1 MGDQDEIRTLLLSLL
16 VSRKDAIP
24 VVVLERDYYN
34 MEKKR
39 IPYRK
44 FSCNN
49 LVQFLQ
55 SMPEHFIVE
64 EANGGH
70 YVRGIADKS
79 KHVSS
84 LVSRQKNS
92 SNKNLRTRYSS
103 RQATTFNRRIQHAR
117 IPIRIPNGTLIDLI
131 DHIKTHPNGM
141 SLQNALLYV
150 QAKIQHV
157 LISHQDLRAQLR
169 EVTHQLCID
178 GNMIYAIQNGLQSNV
193 AQQPSNQQSLLEES
207 SIQLRNES
215 ELSGDSISL
224 STQQTEYPAGE
235 ENFELDYFDDE
246 DEDYFVSPY
255 SKNNIDNC
263 QKRPKTSEMLATNL
277 AQHVKSEQT
286 DMFNYSKS
294 PDDNEIFESLMT
306 NSNCTEMRATECPQ
320 DKSEIVSDR
329 IKARLEK
336 LLQKYPDGIWCAEL
350 PDIYLKEYKVH
361 LNYSNLGF
369 TSVREFTS
377 YLPKIFYMT
386 QVNKTD
392 DFKLYSADKRP
403 VVPKAESINETS
415 HNHQYDEHGSVY
427 SEHGTRCNSDDD
439 PIPSEISSSITK
451 KFAPNDVM
459 NYGDDVD
466 KILVTDLKRTKK
478 FLETYVVE
486 VFHPNFFWIHLR
498 ENKKRFNKMMDELQ
512 NFYILNKDKYII
524 AKVALKKDL
533 NCACIFDG
541 NWHRGIIKS
550 VKPDFRVTVF
560 FYDFGTVKAYA
571 PEDIYYLH
579 SKFSCLPAQAIP
591 CGLYNVKPNV
601 GDRWKRS
608 VYEQFYDKVNETL
621 LAATII
627 TVDPPNNSMLV
638 VLTDTSEE
646 EDVCINNWLVKE
658 KLAQFGKT
666 GDAVDMASLMKY
678 AVNNV
683 NQKPSY
689 CFAEESLMPE
699 NCYKATLTE
708 EKYLKE
714 EVPLVSSG
722 LTLPHY
728 DSQYQQQPVRPPPGF
743 QPLDEQRIPSN
754 ASTRSFQNSYS
765 FANPSNASNTKSLVF
780 SDAQATT
787 NPFLTDEQFIPNDV
801 VGQLYITVWNE
812 NKKLHTGVNEILCDM
827 LKCLSLSLK
836 DQIQLNKIL
845 KIIKKILLEQKDD
858 RSTVVKTSTAS
869 NLTSRTTL
877 NDIDSTQKVSYNLNN
892 ETTTNQ
898 EPNINISSMSNPFNI
913 NVDDRLQNNTTFPY
927 GSDSFSFKIGNWSQ
941 SDELNPRMQIP
952 PSTTS
957 PTPSMFINHV
967 LPTSTFLP
975 KTNQD
980 SENVPLT
987 PVSPAPMTS
996 TNTNFFNNFSEVNNM
1011 NQFPAM
1017 FKDTNPFKFSMT
1029 DVPGTQVPEIQTER
1043 TVSNYDTGISYLS
1056 TKNLQSNVLK
1066 TETANIHAKNNGF
1079 TSVSNLGHVNESY
1092 TPKIVYESD
1101 PVMYNTQKKQTDVN
1115 VNTNVRQNACS
1126 SNFDNVQNAQSLK
1139 LEQSNKKL
1147 ASQVSQSTKNIASLH
1162 TQHTVNN
1169 NIINN
1174 NIRDNSHSD
1183 ENYVTRLSTYFM
1195 HGSQSTNGEA
1205 IYCHQNSNTDNLQTV
1220 SQSWNQFEIPDWT
1233 NSKFQSSIPL
1243 LNHSENT
1250 PITLANQ
1257 DWNCDNDRKSIPRKN
1272 EVTNSNNIFKINDGY
1287 DKEGPMD
1294 IYANSWHNNEKG
1306 SVQNRNA
1313 AFNPFLFQK
1322 IDSVE
1327 GVTFIFH
1334 FEQDGWILTNEFVE
1348 VFTSFKLLSHLL
1360 TKIEMLNIK
1369 VTFKEILRSQYP
1381 SQFSQLDRYP
1391 LNVPRDSEKHILSIH
1406 LISLQTALALLH
1418 KLKIVSRDQID
1429 NAFKKNEFL
1438 DDSVLRTLWT
1448 LILTYRDLK
1457 QRIEVYSNE
1466 LNYM

>member
-1 MGDQDEIRTLLLSLL
+1 MGNQDEVRTLLLSLL
-16 VSRKDAIP
+16 ISRKDATP

-34 MEKKR
+34 MEKNR
-39 IPYRK
+39 IPYRE
-44 FSCNN
+44 FGCNN

-84 LVSRQKNS
+84 LVSRQRNS
-92 SNKNLRTRYSS
+92 SNKNLRTRYPS
-103 RQATTFNRRIQHAR
+103 RQATTFNRRNQHAR
-117 IPIRIPNGTLIDLI
+117 IPIRIPNSTLIDLV

-150 QAKIQHV
+150 QAKIQYV
-157 LISHQDLRAQLR
+157 PISYQDLRAQLR

-178 GNMIYAIQNGLQSNV
+178 GNMIYAIQNGLQNNV
-193 AQQPSNQQSLLEES
+193 VQQPSNQQPLVEES
-207 SIQLRNES
+207 SMQLWINES
-215 ELSGDSISL
+215 KLPGDSISPP
-224 STQQTEYPAGE
+224 TQQTEYPAGE
-235 ENFELDYFDDE
+235 EDFELDYFNDE
-246 DEDYFVSPY
+246 DEDYFVLPC

-263 QKRPKTSEMLATNL
+263 QKYPKTSEMLATNL
-277 AQHVKSEQT
+277 AQHVQSEQT
-286 DMFNYSKS
+286 DMFNYSKN
-294 PDDNEIFESLMT
+294 PDNNEIFESLMM
-306 NSNCTEMRATECPQ
+306 NNNYMEMRATEYPQ

-350 PDIYLKEYKVH
+350 PDLYLKEYKVH
-361 LNYSNLGF
+361 LNYNNLGF

-392 DFKLYSADKRP
+392 DFKLYSANKRP
-403 VVPKAESINETS
+403 VVPKAESNETS
-415 HNHQYDEHGSVY
+415 YDHQYDEHRTVEY
-427 SEHGTRCNSDDD
+427 NNSDND

-451 KFAPNDVM
+451 KFAPEGVM

-533 NCACIFDG
+533 NCACVFDG

-579 SKFSCLPAQAIP
+579 LKFSGLPAQAIP

-627 TVDPPNNSMLV
+627 TIDPPNNSMLI

-678 AVNNV
+678 VVNNV

-699 NCYKATLTE
+699 NCYKTTSTE
-708 EKYLKE
+708 EKY

-728 DSQYQQQPVRPPPGF
+728 DNQYQQQPVRPPPGF
-743 QPLDEQRIPSN
+743 QSLDEQHIPSN
-754 ASTRSFQNSYS
+754 TSTRSFQNSYS
-765 FANPSNASNTKSLVF
+765 FANLSNASNTKASVF

-801 VGQLYITVWNE
+801 VGQLYITMWNE

-845 KIIKKILLEQKDD
+845 KIVKKILLEQKDD
-858 RSTVVKTSTAS
+858 RSTVVKTPTAS
-869 NLTSRTTL
+869 SLTSRTTL
-877 NDIDSTQKVSYNLNN
+877 NDVDLAQKVSYNLNN
-892 ETTTNQ
+892 ETAANQ
-898 EPNINISSMSNPFNI
+898 ESNVNISSMSNPFGI
-913 NVDDRLQNNTTFPY
+913 NVDDRLQNNITFPY
-927 GSDSFSFKIGNWSQ
+927 GSDSFSFKIGNWNQ
-941 SDELNPRMQIP
+941 SDELNSRMQIP
-952 PSTTS
+952 PSTAN
-957 PTPSMFINHV
+957 PTPSMFINHI
-967 LPTSTFLP
+967 LPISTFLP
-975 KTNQD
+975 KANQNN
-980 SENVPLT
+980 ENVPL
-987 PVSPAPMTS
+987 PVSPAAP

-1011 NQFPAM
+1011 NTQFPAM

-1043 TVSNYDTGISYLS
+1043 TINNYDTDISYLS
-1056 TKNLQSNVLK
+1056 TIKNLQSNALK
-1066 TETANIHAKNNGF
+1066 TETANIHAKSNGF

-1092 TPKIVYESD
+1092 TSKIVYESD
-1101 PVMYNTQKKQTDVN
+1101 PVIYNTQKKQTDIN

-1147 ASQVSQSTKNIASLH
+1147 APQVSQSTKNIASLH

-1174 NIRDNSHSD
+1174 NVRDNSHSD
-1183 ENYVTRLSTYFM
+1183 ENYVTRLSMYFM
-1195 HGSQSTNGEA
+1195 HGSHGSTNGEA
-1205 IYCHQNSNTDNLQTV
+1205 IYCHQNRNADNLQTV
-1220 SQSWNQFEIPDWT
+1220 SQSWNQFEIPSWT

-1250 PITLANQ
+1250 PIILANQ
-1257 DWNCDNDRKSIPRKN
+1257 DWNCDNDRKSVPRKN
-1272 EVTNSNNIFKINDGY
+1272 EVTNSSNISKVNDDY
-1287 DKEGPMD
+1287 DKEGSMD
-1294 IYANSWHNNEKG
+1294 IYANSWYNNEKG
-1306 SVQNRNA
+1306 SVQNRNM
-1313 AFNPFLFQK
+1313 AFNSFLFQK

-1327 GVTFIFH
+1327 GITFIFH
-1334 FEQDGWILTNEFVE
+1334 FEQDGWILTNEFVK
-1348 VFTSFKLLSHLL
+1348 VFTNFKLFSHLL

-1381 SQFSQLDRYP
+1381 SQFLQLDRYP

-1438 DDSVLRTLWT
+1438 DDSVLRILWI

>member
-16 VSRKDAIP
+16 VSRKNATP

-44 FSCNN
+44 FNCNN

-55 SMPEHFIVE
+55 SMPEHFVVE

-84 LVSRQKNS
+84 LVSRQKNP

-117 IPIRIPNGTLIDLI
+117 IPIRIPNGTLIDLV

-157 LISHQDLRAQLR
+157 PISHQDLRAQLR

-193 AQQPSNQQSLLEES
+193 AQQPSNQQPLLEES

-215 ELSGDSISL
+215 ELPIQSRDSISL
-224 STQQTEYPAGE
+224 STQQIEYPAGE
-235 ENFELDYFDDE
+235 EDFELDYFDDE
-246 DEDYFVSPY
+246 DEDYFISPY

-294 PDDNEIFESLMT
+294 PDANEIFESLMT

-329 IKARLEK
+329 IKARLKK

-415 HNHQYDEHGSVY
+415 HDHQYDEHGTVY

-439 PIPSEISSSITK
+439 PIPSEISPSITK

-533 NCACIFDG
+533 NCACVFDG

-571 PEDIYYLH
+571 PEDVYYLH

-591 CGLYNVKPNV
+591 CGLFNVKPNV

-666 GDAVDMASLMKY
+666 VRINDIKNFMMFNFDSAPSMRTFVTRPKASVNKPRHCRDQSILHDERTHVLPNVKSEDIERKTVKSSHNLPDCKKKVLQLFNKSPDAKSLHVKS
-678 AVNNV
+678 
-683 NQKPSY
+683 PSVK
-689 CFAEESLMPE
+689 SMP
-699 NCYKATLTE
+699 
-708 EKYLKE
+708 
-714 EVPLVSSG
+714 
-722 LTLPHY
+722 
-728 DSQYQQQPVRPPPGF
+728 
-743 QPLDEQRIPSN
+743 
-754 ASTRSFQNSYS
+754 
-765 FANPSNASNTKSLVF
+765 TKSLDAKSPNTLLDANSSESLDAKLQSSNSSYSQNGRSKTPKEFKEVISVF
-780 SDAQATT
+780 KKLEKSKLKGISSSNSNFSSISEANMDIENNVRQIDSSKKKESQYSIEDCLMNFSLRNSDDENEQNDFGTFRSLYGGHGSMEPIDWSVIREENNLAHRTVTPMRECNSDVEDKSGSYQRNELSGKQYFLDLTSLEKENFLPDDNIDYDVTSDFLDSLKGNTVSNHTVTVMFTPNVKLKTLHNSRSEDT
-787 NPFLTDEQFIPNDV
+787 NASINIIELNDVASSKEMDQKVDRNGKVCNGKIRADQKIKDGDSNIVSESVSLHTSNNKDNINKEMSECSSNNSVQSNTNNKAYSFKMLLEKLKRKKQMDSMNSSFINTSESSSSEQIPLSSYSCNTSDDTIISSHDEQVKASNVMDLNTYTIVKEPASEK
-801 VGQLYITVWNE
+801 LS
-812 NKKLHTGVNEILCDM
+812 KKLIVESHSDSEETRD
-827 LKCLSLSLK
+827 LSSLET
-836 DQIQLNKIL
+836 DSI
-845 KIIKKILLEQKDD
+845 
-858 RSTVVKTSTAS
+858 AS
-869 NLTSRTTL
+869 S
-877 NDIDSTQKVSYNLNN
+877 
-892 ETTTNQ
+892 
-898 EPNINISSMSNPFNI
+898 
-913 NVDDRLQNNTTFPY
+913 NVDDTKQCQLNQSMENDSSNVENTKQYQLNQSSDFITPFCNINGSNHQSTTIDQMLDVSKLMQKMLKIAQNIDNNSELD
-927 GSDSFSFKIGNWSQ
+927 SDDLSQESFK
-941 SDELNPRMQIP
+941 DD
-952 PSTTS
+952 
-957 PTPSMFINHV
+957 
-967 LPTSTFLP
+967 
-975 KTNQD
+975 K
-980 SENVPLT
+980 
-987 PVSPAPMTS
+987 
-996 TNTNFFNNFSEVNNM
+996 
-1011 NQFPAM
+1011 
-1017 FKDTNPFKFSMT
+1017 
-1029 DVPGTQVPEIQTER
+1029 
-1043 TVSNYDTGISYLS
+1043 
-1056 TKNLQSNVLK
+1056 
-1066 TETANIHAKNNGF
+1066 
-1079 TSVSNLGHVNESY
+1079 
-1092 TPKIVYESD
+1092 
-1101 PVMYNTQKKQTDVN
+1101 
-1115 VNTNVRQNACS
+1115 
-1126 SNFDNVQNAQSLK
+1126 
-1139 LEQSNKKL
+1139 
-1147 ASQVSQSTKNIASLH
+1147 
-1162 TQHTVNN
+1162 
-1169 NIINN
+1169 
-1174 NIRDNSHSD
+1174 SD
-1183 ENYVTRLSTYFM
+1183 ENKDNISGYMSEMNELMNNDANMIEKAFTLPDCD
-1195 HGSQSTNGEA
+1195 EA
-1205 IYCHQNSNTDNLQTV
+1205 FD
-1220 SQSWNQFEIPDWT
+1220 D
-1233 NSKFQSSIPL
+1233 
-1243 LNHSENT
+1243 SEWDAGADPN
-1250 PITLANQ
+1250 
-1257 DWNCDNDRKSIPRKN
+1257 
-1272 EVTNSNNIFKINDGY
+1272 
-1287 DKEGPMD
+1287 
-1294 IYANSWHNNEKG
+1294 
-1306 SVQNRNA
+1306 
-1313 AFNPFLFQK
+1313 FLFYLAK
-1322 IDSVE
+1322 
-1327 GVTFIFH
+1327 
-1334 FEQDGWILTNEFVE
+1334 
-1348 VFTSFKLLSHLL
+1348 VF
-1360 TKIEMLNIK
+1360 
-1369 VTFKEILRSQYP
+1369 
-1381 SQFSQLDRYP
+1381 
-1391 LNVPRDSEKHILSIH
+1391 
-1406 LISLQTALALLH
+1406 
-1418 KLKIVSRDQID
+1418 
-1429 NAFKKNEFL
+1429 
-1438 DDSVLRTLWT
+1438 
-1448 LILTYRDLK
+1448 K
-1457 QRIEVYSNE
+1457 QV
-1466 LNYM
+1466 M

>member
-286 DMFNYSKS
+286 NMFNYSKS

-666 GDAVDMASLMKY
+666 VRINDIKNFMMFNFDSAPSMRTFVTRPKASVNKPRHCRYQSILHDERTHVLPNIKSENIEKKTVKSSHNLPDCKKKVLQLFNKSPDAKSLHVKS
-678 AVNNV
+678 
-683 NQKPSY
+683 PSD
-689 CFAEESLMPE
+689 
-699 NCYKATLTE
+699 K
-708 EKYLKE
+708 
-714 EVPLVSSG
+714 
-722 LTLPHY
+722 
-728 DSQYQQQPVRPPPGF
+728 
-743 QPLDEQRIPSN
+743 
-754 ASTRSFQNSYS
+754 STS
-765 FANPSNASNTKSLVF
+765 TKSLDAKSPNTSLDANSSDIKSLDAKLQSSNSSYSQNGRSKTPKEFKEVISVF
-780 SDAQATT
+780 KKLEKSKLNGISSSNSNFSSISEANMDNENNVRQIDSSKKKESQNSIEDCLMNFSLRNSDDENDQNDFGTFRSLYGGHGSMEPIDWSIIREENNLAHRTVTPMRECKSDVEDKSGSYNQRNELQKYELQRNKLSGKQYFLDLTSLEKENFLPDDNIDYDVTSDFLDSLKGNTVSNHTVTVMFTPNVKLKTLYNSRSEDT
-787 NPFLTDEQFIPNDV
+787 NSNINIIELNDVASSKEMDQKVDRNGKVCNGKIRADQKIKDGDSNIVSEPVSLHTSNNKDNINKEMSECSSNNSVQYNTNNKYSFKMLLEKLKRKKQMDSMNSSFINTSKSSSSEQIPLSSYSCNTSDDTIISSHDEQVKVSNVIDLNTYTIVKEPASEK
-801 VGQLYITVWNE
+801 LS
-812 NKKLHTGVNEILCDM
+812 KKLTVESHSDSEETRDLSSLETDSIVSSNIDDTKCRLNQSMENDSSNVENTKQYQLNQSSDFITPFCNINDSNHQSTTIDQTLDVSKLMQKM
-827 LKCLSLSLK
+827 LKIAQNIDNNSELDSDDLSQESLK
-836 DQIQLNKIL
+836 DDK
-845 KIIKKILLEQKDD
+845 
-858 RSTVVKTSTAS
+858 
-869 NLTSRTTL
+869 
-877 NDIDSTQKVSYNLNN
+877 
-892 ETTTNQ
+892 
-898 EPNINISSMSNPFNI
+898 
-913 NVDDRLQNNTTFPY
+913 
-927 GSDSFSFKIGNWSQ
+927 
-941 SDELNPRMQIP
+941 
-952 PSTTS
+952 
-957 PTPSMFINHV
+957 
-967 LPTSTFLP
+967 
-975 KTNQD
+975 
-980 SENVPLT
+980 
-987 PVSPAPMTS
+987 
-996 TNTNFFNNFSEVNNM
+996 
-1011 NQFPAM
+1011 
-1017 FKDTNPFKFSMT
+1017 
-1029 DVPGTQVPEIQTER
+1029 
-1043 TVSNYDTGISYLS
+1043 
-1056 TKNLQSNVLK
+1056 
-1066 TETANIHAKNNGF
+1066 
-1079 TSVSNLGHVNESY
+1079 
-1092 TPKIVYESD
+1092 
-1101 PVMYNTQKKQTDVN
+1101 
-1115 VNTNVRQNACS
+1115 
-1126 SNFDNVQNAQSLK
+1126 
-1139 LEQSNKKL
+1139 
-1147 ASQVSQSTKNIASLH
+1147 
-1162 TQHTVNN
+1162 
-1169 NIINN
+1169 
-1174 NIRDNSHSD
+1174 SD
-1183 ENYVTRLSTYFM
+1183 ENKDNISDYMSEMNDLMNNDANMIEKAFTLPDCD
-1195 HGSQSTNGEA
+1195 EA
-1205 IYCHQNSNTDNLQTV
+1205 FD
-1220 SQSWNQFEIPDWT
+1220 D
-1233 NSKFQSSIPL
+1233 
-1243 LNHSENT
+1243 SEWDAGADPN
-1250 PITLANQ
+1250 
-1257 DWNCDNDRKSIPRKN
+1257 
-1272 EVTNSNNIFKINDGY
+1272 
-1287 DKEGPMD
+1287 
-1294 IYANSWHNNEKG
+1294 
-1306 SVQNRNA
+1306 
-1313 AFNPFLFQK
+1313 FLFYLAK
-1322 IDSVE
+1322 M
-1327 GVTFIFH
+1327 
-1334 FEQDGWILTNEFVE
+1334 
-1348 VFTSFKLLSHLL
+1348 FKQA
-1360 TKIEMLNIK
+1360 M
-1369 VTFKEILRSQYP
+1369 
-1381 SQFSQLDRYP
+1381 
-1391 LNVPRDSEKHILSIH
+1391 
-1406 LISLQTALALLH
+1406 
-1418 KLKIVSRDQID
+1418 
-1429 NAFKKNEFL
+1429 
-1438 DDSVLRTLWT
+1438 
-1448 LILTYRDLK
+1448 
-1457 QRIEVYSNE
+1457 
-1466 LNYM
+1466 